1 MTYSPH
7 SILLTAPVEHS
18 VVGHVVR
25 GVVVAVVVM
34 VVVMLV
40 MRFLVVPV
48 IVAVVVAAVVVAV
61 VVAAVVVA
69 VVVVVVMVMVM
80 AVVLVTVAELV
91 AGHCCSLMSRP
102 GLSFASRWCWPAIR
116 VRAEQRGNDRAN
128 PLPSRA
134 HPVSK
139 RGETPGRHPQPATGP

>member
-34 VVVMLV
+34 VVVMLA

-61 VVAAVVVA
+61 VVVVI
-69 VVVVVVMVMVM
+69 MVMVM

-128 PLPSRA
+128 PLPSGA

-139 RGETPGRHPQPATGP
+139 RG